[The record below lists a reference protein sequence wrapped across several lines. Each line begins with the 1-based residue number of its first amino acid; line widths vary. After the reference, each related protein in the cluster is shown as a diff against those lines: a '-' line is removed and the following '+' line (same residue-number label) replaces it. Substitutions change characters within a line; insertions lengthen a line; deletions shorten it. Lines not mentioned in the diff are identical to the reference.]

1 MPGTPDRPGTPDTPD
16 TPDTPVTPGA
26 APTVARR
33 PAFLRGSRITRAH
46 VLAAVLLGL
55 LGFSLVVQARQTQ
68 SNALE
73 TLDQSQLVQI
83 LDNVNSQ
90 SDRLDIEARELQQ
103 TQAELRTGSD
113 RAAAAERAA
122 RSRLQVLGVLAGTIP
137 ASGPGIR
144 LTITDFGQQVSAAML
159 LDTVQE
165 LRDAGAEAIQLG
177 QVRVVAST
185 ALVDA
190 GAGRVRVDGVVL
202 TPPYTFLAIG
212 DPQTMSAAL
221 DIPGGVLETLH
232 QSGAAGTVRT
242 IDRLTISATRQVT
255 VPRHAVPDPAG

>member
-1 MPGTPDRPGTPDTPD
+1 
-16 TPDTPVTPGA
+16 
-26 APTVARR
+26 VARR

-103 TQAELRTGSD
+103 MQAELRTGSD

-144 LTITDFGQQVSAAML
+144 LTITDSGQQVSAAML

-177 QVRVVAST
+177 DVRVVAST
-185 ALVDA
+185 SFVDA
-190 GAGRVRVDGVVL
+190 GSSGVSVDGVVL
-202 TPPYTFLAIG
+202 TAPYTFQTIG
-212 DPQTMSAAL
+212 DPQTLETAL
-221 DIPGGVLETLH
+221 DIPGGVLETLRR
-232 QSGAAGTVRT
+232 SEASGTVQR
-242 IDRLTISATRQVT
+242 DADLTVQAVHQIGHLAY
-255 VPRHAVPDPAG
+255 AVPDSGG